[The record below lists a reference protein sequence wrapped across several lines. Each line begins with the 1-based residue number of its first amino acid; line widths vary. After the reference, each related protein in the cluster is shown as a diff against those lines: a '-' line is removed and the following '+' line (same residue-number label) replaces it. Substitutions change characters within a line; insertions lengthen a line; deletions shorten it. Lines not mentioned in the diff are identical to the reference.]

1 MQKVLELREGLGE
14 VRSERVHA
22 LREDLHA
29 HPELSSC
36 ERRTQ
41 RRLAEEL
48 VALGLEPRHVAETG
62 LIADLGPSPVL
73 CLRADIDA
81 LPITETSGASFM
93 STVPGVAH
101 ACGHDVH
108 TAALIGAASLLVGER
123 LPIRVL
129 FQPAEERGIGA
140 RRCVAD
146 GACDGILAVFGGHL
160 DLDYPVGTV
169 ALQAGPM
176 CASTDQFR
184 IVVNGRASHAARPHK
199 GVDAILCGARIVDA
213 LQGIVAREIEPGQ
226 PAVITVGV
234 FRAGERSNI
243 LADEAVLQGTLR
255 CCSPEVRAQLRDA
268 VPRVCAGIAAACG
281 AEVRFELEPGHDP
294 VVNDGAL
301 VDVVV
306 AAFRDAGIHV
316 VRLARANTGG
326 EDFSDLLVGRRGV
339 YLRWGAAGSHGR
351 QDPAHSGGFLPDPRV
366 LDVAAVGY
374 VAAARALLAELAR

>member
-1 MQKVLELREGLGE
+1 MNRFLGAAGLDDEHLERA
-14 VRSERVHA
+14 RT

-29 HPELSSC
+29 HPELSLQ

-41 RRLAEEL
+41 RRIAEDL
-48 VALGLEPRHVAETG
+48 VALGLKPRVVAETG
-62 LIADLGPSPVL
+62 LVADLAASPVL

-81 LPITETSGASFM
+81 LPITEATGVSFS

-108 TAALIGAASLLVGER
+108 ASALIGATSILVR
-123 LPIRVL
+123 DSPAIRVL

-146 GACDGILAVFGGHL
+146 GACDGIAAVFGGHL

-176 CASTDQFR
+176 CASTDQFTITVR
-184 IVVNGRASHAARPHK
+184 GRASHAARPHK

-213 LQGIVAREIEPGQ
+213 LQGIVAREVEPGQ

-243 LADEAVLQGTLR
+243 LAGEATLQGTIR
-255 CCSPEVRAQLRDA
+255 SGSPEVRVQLRSA

-281 AEVRFELEPGHDP
+281 AEVQFTLEPGHDP
-294 VVNDGAL
+294 VVNDAAL
-301 VDVVV
+301 VDAVV
-306 AAFRDAGIHV
+306 AAFRASGIHV

-339 YLRWGAAGSHGR
+339 YLRWGASGAGAR
-351 QDPAHSGGFLPDPRV
+351 TDPAHSGGFLPDPRV
-366 LDVAAVGY
+366 LDVAVAGY
-374 VAAARALLAELAR
+374 VAAARALLAELGR